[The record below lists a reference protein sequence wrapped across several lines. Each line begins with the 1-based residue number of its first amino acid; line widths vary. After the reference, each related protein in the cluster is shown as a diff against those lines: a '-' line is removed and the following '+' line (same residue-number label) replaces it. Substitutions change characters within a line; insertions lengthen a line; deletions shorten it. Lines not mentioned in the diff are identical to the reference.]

1 MKKVLSVSACLIF
14 LVAVAVLAF
23 AQQDMMKEKME
34 AGKSEM
40 KGMMDGAKEMGTKEG
55 MMTEKGMMAD
65 KMDAGKSEMKGM
77 MGKPGEMQ
85 KETTGMMK

>member
-1 MKKVLSVSACLIF
+1 MKKVLSVSAGLIF
-14 LVAVAVLAF
+14 LVAVTVFAF
-23 AQQDMMKEKME
+23 AQRDMTKEKME

-40 KGMMDGAKEMGTKEG
+40 KGMMEGAKEMEKEG

-65 KMDAGKSEMKGM
+65 KMEAGKSEMKGM
-77 MGKPGEMQ
+77 MEKPGEMK